1 MALKAMYGMA
11 HKQGV
16 VLAFSDTFLLLTVL
30 FAGLAAM
37 ALLVRQPKA
46 APAPT
51 H

>member
-16 VLAFSDTFLLLTVL
+16 VMAFSDTFLLLTAL

-37 ALLVRQPKA
+37 ALLVRQPKG
-46 APAPT
+46 APAPA